1 MTISEHFPKAIALH
15 RAGRKAEAAR
25 EYQNT
30 LAKDPHSYPATL
42 NLGALR
48 FEAGAMDEAVQLFRR
63 TTLLNPGARDAWHN
77 LSTCLRQSGR
87 GAEAEGPLR
96 RVLTIAPRE
105 SGLRNELGLL
115 LESLRR
121 PSEAAQCFAQAT
133 ALQPDNAEFQNNLA
147 ATLRMI
153 HRFEPA
159 LAAIRRAVALDPG
172 YGNAYNNMGSLLKG
186 VGDFGAALASFRR
199 SRLIAPEEAGAYWN
213 ESLILLLL
221 GDFSQGWRKYEWRWR
236 TGRFPS
242 PQRNFVQPVWNGTPL
257 AGRRLLVYW
266 EQGFGDVLQFVRYLP
281 FLSAA
286 AGGPVILECQREL
299 VRLFETIPGVE
310 QVVETGGP
318 LPPFDLHIP
327 LLSLPLILGTR
338 LETIPSK
345 VPYLAAPAGLRDRW
359 KTALGEGRD
368 LKVGLIWAGNP
379 GFADDPL
386 RSPRL
391 EAFAPVLKVPGV
403 RFVSLQKGDGRH
415 DLRKMPLPDDF
426 LDLGDKTAD
435 FADSAAIMESLD
447 LVISSCTSAA
457 HLAGGLGVP
466 LWVILPAVPDW
477 RWLLDREDCP
487 WYPSARLFRQTRI
500 GEWAEVLE
508 RVSIALG
515 ELADGGA
522 KVGRAGAFGPESAF
536 A

>member
-1 MTISEHFPKAIALH
+1 MTISDPFSTAIALH
-15 RAGRKAEAAR
+15 SAGRKAEAEAQ
-25 EYQNT
+25 YLNV
-30 LAKDPHSYPATL
+30 LAEAFDHYPATL

-48 FEAGAMDEAVQLFRR
+48 FEAGSPEDAVRLFRR
-63 TTLLNPGARDAWHN
+63 ATLLNPGAQNAWSN
-77 LSTCLRQSGR
+77 LSASLRQCGR
-87 GAEAEGPLR
+87 TAEAEKPLR
-96 RVLTIAPRE
+96 RVLAITPQE
-105 SGLRNELGLL
+105 VGPLNDLGIL

-121 PSEAAQCFAQAT
+121 PAEAADSFARAV
-133 ALQPDNAEFQNNLA
+133 ALQPSSAEFQNNLA

-159 LAAIRRAVALDPG
+159 LAAARRAIALDPG
-172 YGNAYNNMGSLLKG
+172 YGNAYNNIGSLLKG
-186 VGDFGAALASFRR
+186 VGNFGEALACFRR
-199 SRLIAPEEAGAYWN
+199 SRLIAPDEAGAHWN
-213 ESLILLLL
+213 ESLLLLL
-221 GDFSQGWRKYEWRWR
+221 FGDFAQGWRKYEWRWR

-242 PQRNFVQPVWNGTPL
+242 PQRDFTQPIWNGAPL

-299 VRLFETIPGVE
+299 VRLFQTIPGVE

-318 LPPFDLHIP
+318 LPPFDLRIP

-338 LETIPSK
+338 LETIPSR

-391 EAFAPVLKVPGV
+391 SAFAPVLKVPGV
-403 RFVSLQKGDGRH
+403 RFVSLQKGDGRR
-415 DLRKMPLPDDF
+415 DMQKVPLPDGF
-426 LDLGDKTAD
+426 LDLGDETTD

-487 WYPSARLFRQTRI
+487 WYPSARLFRQTHA
-500 GEWAEVLE
+500 GEWAEVLD
-508 RVSIALG
+508 RVAAA
-515 ELADGGA
+515 LADLAGGGA
-522 KVGRAGAFGPESAF
+522 KAVRTGASGPENAF

>member
-1 MTISEHFPKAIALH
+1 MTISDPFSKAIALH
-15 RAGRKAEAAR
+15 RAGRKAEAAC
-25 EYQNT
+25 EYRNT
-30 LAKDPHSYPATL
+30 LAGEFDNYPATL

-48 FEAGAMDEAVQLFRR
+48 FEAGALDEATRLFGR
-63 TTLLNPGARDAWHN
+63 TTLLNPGVRDAWHN
-77 LSTCLRQSGR
+77 LSTCLRQSKR
-87 GAEAEGPLR
+87 GAEAEAPLR
-96 RVLTIAPRE
+96 RALAIAPRE
-105 SGLRNELGLL
+105 AGLLNELGLL

-121 PSEAAQCFAQAT
+121 PAEAAECFARAA

-159 LAAIRRAVALDPG
+159 LAAIRRAVALEPG

-186 VGDFGAALASFRR
+186 VGDFGGALASFRR
-199 SRLIAPEEAGAYWN
+199 SRLIAPDEAGAHWN

-221 GDFSQGWRKYEWRWR
+221 GDFAQGWRKYEWRWR

-242 PQRNFVQPVWNGTPL
+242 PQRNFTQPVWTGTPL

-281 FLSAA
+281 FLAA
-286 AGGPVILECQREL
+286 IAGGPVILECQREL
-299 VRLFETIPGVE
+299 ARLFKTIPGVE

-318 LPPFDLHIP
+318 LPAFDLRIP

-338 LETIPSK
+338 LETIPSR
-345 VPYLAAPAGLRDRW
+345 VPYLTAPAGLRDRW

-391 EAFAPVLKVPGV
+391 AAFAPVLKVPGV
-403 RFVSLQKGDGRH
+403 RFVSLQKGDGRR
-415 DLRKMPLPDDF
+415 DLREVPLPDGF
-426 LDLGDKTAD
+426 LDLGDETAD

-457 HLAGGLGVP
+457 HLAGGLGIP

-487 WYPSARLFRQTRI
+487 WYPSARLFRQSRA

-508 RVSIALG
+508 RVSIALA
-515 ELADGGA
+515 ELADGGTKA
-522 KVGRAGAFGPESAF
+522 VQAGASGPENAF